1 MMRTKSIM
9 TYDVGD
15 VVLVPFPFTNL
26 LSSKKRPA
34 VVISQKTY
42 QYKRPDIILMAIT
55 SQIKMPLGYGE
66 CILSQ
71 WQQAGLPKLSML
83 KPLIATIDQ
92 KNILKKLGALT
103 ALDQKSL
110 FEVMS
115 NLFDSTSGDK

>member
-1 MMRTKSIM
+1 M
-9 TYDVGD
+9 TYDIGD

-55 SQIKMPLGYGE
+55 SQIKIPLGYGE
-66 CILSQ
+66 CVLSE

-92 KNILKKLGALT
+92 KNILKKLYVWDILGIHH
-103 ALDQKSL
+103 QKRWQRQIYI
-110 FEVMS
+110 
-115 NLFDSTSGDK
+115 

>member
-9 TYDVGD
+9 TYDIGD

-42 QYKRPDIILMAIT
+42 QYKRPEIILMAIT
-55 SQIKMPLGYGE
+55 SQIKIPLGYGE
-66 CILSQ
+66 CVLSE

-103 ALDQKSL
+103 ALDQKNL

-115 NLFDSTSGDK
+115 SLFDSTSDDK